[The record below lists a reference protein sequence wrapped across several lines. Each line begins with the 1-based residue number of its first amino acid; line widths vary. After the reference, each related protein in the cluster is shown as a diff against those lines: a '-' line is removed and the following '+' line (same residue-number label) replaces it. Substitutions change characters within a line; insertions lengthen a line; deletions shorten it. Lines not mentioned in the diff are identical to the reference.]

1 MLAADAE
8 TARDRQVTTAR
19 NSARIRF
26 VFKVNPSYDKSCRG
40 KQVPPAM
47 DGCGLDRIPADHEQ
61 NGRNG
66 SVDDSFGD
74 WADDGVIRD
83 ADGVCSLVA
92 VAGHIAAFDGT
103 VDESLGSC
111 ILRIGELLRAA
122 SQSELEADHVAVHL
136 DLGKAVLAAERGQL
150 PAGTGF
156 DLDVVNLD
164 RAKGIV
170 GDADIRGRR
179 DRAVRTNC
187 DGEDG
192 RDVTFILVAAGS
204 PSSVPSEV
212 EDRLTLDV
220 PVPPE
225 TSTVVGSAA
234 DAPMARLAIRQTA
247 RSRDTSFFMF
257 FIVSSPFSF
266 C

>member
-1 MLAADAE
+1 
-8 TARDRQVTTAR
+8 
-19 NSARIRF
+19 
-26 VFKVNPSYDKSCRG
+26 
-40 KQVPPAM
+40 M

-74 WADDGVIRD
+74 RADDGVIRD
-83 ADGVCSLVA
+83 ADGVCALVA

-103 VDESLGSC
+103 VDEGLGSR

-122 SQSELEADHVAVHL
+122 AKRKFEANHVAVHL

-192 RDVTFILVAAGS
+192 RDGDIHLGRSRITVEGAVRGGRQADAGGTGAAGNVYRGRFGS
-204 PSSVPSEV
+204 GRADGETCHEADGEEQGYEFLHVLHSEF
-212 EDRLTLDV
+212 
-220 PVPPE
+220 
-225 TSTVVGSAA
+225 
-234 DAPMARLAIRQTA
+234 
-247 RSRDTSFFMF
+247 SFFVLLVLDGNMDDGPGNTKRCAGVR
-257 FIVSSPFSF
+257 I
-266 C
+266 

>member
-1 MLAADAE
+1 M
-8 TARDRQVTTAR
+8 DR
-19 NSARIRF
+19 
-26 VFKVNPSYDKSCRG
+26 
-40 KQVPPAM
+40 
-47 DGCGLDRIPADHEQ
+47 CGLDRIPADHEQ
-61 NGRNG
+61 NGRDG

-74 WADDGVIRD
+74 RADNGVIRD
-83 ADGVCSLVA
+83 ANGVCALVA

-103 VDESLGSC
+103 VDEGLGSR

-122 SQSELEADHVAVHL
+122 SQSELEANHVAVHL

-156 DLDVVNLD
+156 DLDVVDLD

-192 RDVTFILVAAGS
+192 RDGDIHLGRSRFAVKRSVRGGRQADAGGAGAAGDVYRGGF
-204 PSSVPSEV
+204 SSGCADGETCHEADSEEQGYEFLHV
-212 EDRLTLDV
+212 LH
-220 PVPPE
+220 
-225 TSTVVGSAA
+225 SWF
-234 DAPMARLAIRQTA
+234 
-247 RSRDTSFFMF
+247 SFFVLLVLDGDMDDGSGNTKRCAGVR
-257 FIVSSPFSF
+257 I
-266 C
+266 

>member
-1 MLAADAE
+1 
-8 TARDRQVTTAR
+8 
-19 NSARIRF
+19 
-26 VFKVNPSYDKSCRG
+26 
-40 KQVPPAM
+40 M

-74 WADDGVIRD
+74 RADDGVIRD
-83 ADGVCSLVA
+83 ADGVRSLVA

-103 VDESLGSC
+103 VDEGLGSR

-136 DLGKAVLAAERGQL
+136 DLGKAVFAAECSQL

-156 DLDVVNLD
+156 DLDIVDLNC
-164 RAKGIV
+164 AKGIV

-192 RDVTFILVAAGS
+192 RDGDVHLRGGGITVEGAVRGGRQADAGGTGAAGNVYRGRFGS
-204 PSSVPSEV
+204 GRADGETCHEADGEEQGYEFLHVLHSEF
-212 EDRLTLDV
+212 
-220 PVPPE
+220 
-225 TSTVVGSAA
+225 
-234 DAPMARLAIRQTA
+234 
-247 RSRDTSFFMF
+247 SFFVLLVLDGNMDDGPGNAQGCAGVR
-257 FIVSSPFSF
+257 I
-266 C
+266 

>member
-1 MLAADAE
+1 
-8 TARDRQVTTAR
+8 
-19 NSARIRF
+19 
-26 VFKVNPSYDKSCRG
+26 
-40 KQVPPAM
+40 M

-74 WADDGVIRD
+74 RADDGVIRD
-83 ADGVCSLVA
+83 ADGVCALVA

-103 VDESLGSC
+103 VDEGLGSR
-111 ILRIGELLRAA
+111 ILGIGELLRAA
-122 SQSELEADHVAVHL
+122 AKRELEADHVAVHL

-156 DLDVVNLD
+156 DLDIVDLN
-164 RAKGIV
+164 RTKGIV

-192 RDVTFILVAAGS
+192 RDDDIHLGRSRIAVKRSVRGGRQVDAGGAGAAGDIYCGGFGS
-204 PSSVPSEV
+204 GCADGEACHEADSEEQGYEFLHV
-212 EDRLTLDV
+212 LHSEF
-220 PVPPE
+220 
-225 TSTVVGSAA
+225 
-234 DAPMARLAIRQTA
+234 
-247 RSRDTSFFMF
+247 SFFVLLVLDGNMDDGPSNTQGRAGVR
-257 FIVSSPFSF
+257 I
-266 C
+266 

>member
-1 MLAADAE
+1 
-8 TARDRQVTTAR
+8 
-19 NSARIRF
+19 
-26 VFKVNPSYDKSCRG
+26 
-40 KQVPPAM
+40 M

-61 NGRNG
+61 DGCDG

-74 WADDGVIRD
+74 RADDGVIADR
-83 ADGVCSLVA
+83 DGVCSLVA
-92 VAGHIAAFDGT
+92 VTGHIATFDGT
-103 VDESLGSC
+103 VDEGLGSR

-122 SQSELEADHVAVHL
+122 SQSELEANHVAVHL

-192 RDVTFILVAAGS
+192 RDGDIHLGRSRIAVKRSVRGGRQADAGCTGAAGDVYRGGF
-204 PSSVPSEV
+204 SSGCANGETCHKADGEEQGYEFLHVLHSEF
-212 EDRLTLDV
+212 
-220 PVPPE
+220 
-225 TSTVVGSAA
+225 
-234 DAPMARLAIRQTA
+234 
-247 RSRDTSFFMF
+247 SFFVLLVLDGNMDDGPGNTKRCAGVR
-257 FIVSSPFSF
+257 I
-266 C
+266 

>member
-1 MLAADAE
+1 
-8 TARDRQVTTAR
+8 
-19 NSARIRF
+19 
-26 VFKVNPSYDKSCRG
+26 
-40 KQVPPAM
+40 M

-83 ADGVCSLVA
+83 ANGVCALIA

-103 VDESLGSC
+103 VNEGLGSR

-122 SQSELEADHVAVHL
+122 SKRELEADHVAVHL

-150 PAGTGF
+150 PAGAGF
-156 DLDVVNLD
+156 DLDVVDLD

-170 GDADIRGRR
+170 GDADVGGRR
-179 DRAVRTNC
+179 DCAVCADC

-192 RDVTFILVAAGS
+192 RDGDIHLGRSRIAVKR
-204 PSSVPSEV
+204 SV
-212 EDRLTLDV
+212 R
-220 PVPPE
+220 
-225 TSTVVGSAA
+225 GGRQA
-234 DAPMARLAIRQTA
+234 DARGTGTA
-247 RSRDTSFFMF
+247 GDVYRSGFGSGCANGETCHEADSEEQGYEFLHVLHSEFSFFVLLVLDGDMDDGPGNTKRCAGVR
-257 FIVSSPFSF
+257 I
-266 C
+266 